1 MARPRFEKLDPSRRA
16 AILAVAAEE
25 FAENGYEGASYNR
38 IIERSG
44 ISKGAVY
51 YYFDDKE
58 DLYTTVLRDALERLV
73 VDAGDVGA
81 AVDAAGF
88 WREFEAWY
96 RRSLRL
102 FQKDPYAVGLARSLV
117 KVMARGTA
125 GGTMAELR
133 RLARTW
139 VDEFTRHGQRVGA
152 IRTDL
157 PPGLLSAILVALEEG
172 IDLWLGKTIGAMSP
186 AQIDATAATL
196 TRLYQRIATPER
208 SRKTQ
213 AARKTQTM
221 KQSNKTK
228 TMKTTKTMKAMKA
241 MKAMKKGRSR

>member
-1 MARPRFEKLDPSRRA
+1 
-16 AILAVAAEE
+16 
-25 FAENGYEGASYNR
+25 
-38 IIERSG
+38 
-44 ISKGAVY
+44 
-51 YYFDDKE
+51 
-58 DLYTTVLRDALERLV
+58 
-73 VDAGDVGA
+73 
-81 AVDAAGF
+81 
-88 WREFEAWY
+88 
-96 RRSLRL
+96 
-102 FQKDPYAVGLARSLV
+102 
-117 KVMARGTA
+117 MARGTA